1 MRLTTTLGYRFWR
14 STFNP
19 ILLKMSMNAYEL
31 KKIQVEYKRV
41 NAAREEQELRIL
53 EFQEQIKRLEAS
65 IEVSIAKENEL
76 LQKLK
81 ESQ

>member
-1 MRLTTTLGYRFWR
+1 
-14 STFNP
+14 
-19 ILLKMSMNAYEL
+19 MNAYDL
-31 KKIQVEYKRV
+31 KKAQVEYKRV

-76 LQKLK
+76 LAKIADMQK
-81 ESQ
+81 E

>member
-1 MRLTTTLGYRFWR
+1 
-14 STFNP
+14 
-19 ILLKMSMNAYEL
+19 MNAYEL

-65 IEVSIAKENEL
+65 IQISIAKEDEL
-76 LQKLK
+76 LQKIK
-81 ESQ
+81 ETQ